1 MTETPEQKARRE
13 IDAKLIASGWL
24 VQDRDEL
31 DLTKGRGIAVREF
44 PMKTGFGFADYLL
57 YLDRK
62 SLGAV
67 EAKAE
72 GTLTGVE
79 AQSAKYAAG
88 LPDKLNAHRRPLP
101 FLFESNGA
109 VTYFTNGL
117 DPKPRSRKVFSF
129 PRPETL
135 AEWLDQPEQLRARLK
150 NLPALD
156 EAGLWKV
163 QGKAI
168 GNLEGSFAKADL
180 RSLIQMATGSGKT
193 FTAVNIAY
201 RLLKFGGA
209 KRILFLVDRGNLGKQ
224 TEDEFAN
231 FTPTDDTRKF
241 PTLYTVQRLKSN
253 SINPAA
259 KVVITTIQRLYS
271 MLKGETEFDAENEEG
286 SSFDTAK
293 PWKGDPPDVVYNAGI
308 PPEFFDFVI
317 VDECHRSIYDLW
329 AQVVLY
335 FDAFLVGL
343 TATPAGKTIGFFNQN
358 LVMQYG
364 HDEAVTDGVNV
375 DFDVYRIRTRITESG
390 STIVADPTGVYVDKR
405 HKLTRAER
413 IQLLLQD
420 LTYTA
425 NELNRDVVSDSQ
437 LRTVIRQFRDK
448 VIPDAFP
455 DRKKEDGTLEVPK
468 TLIFA
473 MDDSH
478 ADDIV
483 RMVRD
488 EFAEQND
495 FCEKITYRTGFTR
508 VEKEVLNDDG
518 TPVLKADGTPEK
530 KTEWVK
536 TSSLTPDEILG
547 NFRNSYLPR
556 IAVTVDMIST
566 GTDVKAIECVFFL
579 RNVKSAGFF
588 EQMKGRGVRI
598 ISPDK
603 LKVVTPTAKAK
614 ERFIIVDAV
623 GVCEQD
629 KTDSHTLNRQP
640 SKSLEQVLEY
650 VAQGGT
656 DPDAL
661 STLAGRLAR
670 LQREFSTTQLTELRE
685 LAGGKS
691 LPDLAGELMRAVDPD
706 EQIAAAK
713 LAFATNQPSEEQLA
727 KATEQLA
734 QQAVTPF
741 LKAAFRR
748 RILEIRTQNEQTID
762 RHSIDDVLYAGFDA
776 AAVDK
781 AKAKVKDFRAWIAA
795 NKDHLT
801 ALQILYSGTKPLK
814 LSLKDLRQLKDAL
827 SIPPLAASPTQLW
840 RAFQA
845 VESEKV
851 KGLGGSQ
858 LADLVTL
865 VRHAIIPDF
874 TLVPY
879 AEEVRAHYETWL
891 AERDAATGSGTA
903 AFTPEQREW
912 LDRMAEHIATSL
924 AIETDDF
931 QDGWFGQ
938 HGSLGKAHALF
949 GDKLKPLLAELNK
962 RLAA

>member
-1 MTETPEQKARRE
+1 VPETPEQKARRE

-24 VQDRDEL
+24 VQDRDDL
-31 DLTKGRGIAVREF
+31 DLTAGRGIAVREF
-44 PMKTGFGFADYLL
+44 PMKSGFGFADYLL
-57 YLDRK
+57 YVDRK
-62 SLGAV
+62 TLGAI

-88 LPDKLNAHRRPLP
+88 LPDNLPAYRRPLP

-109 VTYFTNGL
+109 VTFFTNGL

-129 PRPETL
+129 QRPETF
-135 AEWLDQPEQLRARLK
+135 AEWLSQLYPLRARLTH
-150 NLPALD
+150 LPELD
-156 EAGLWKV
+156 ETGLWKV
-163 QGKAI
+163 QAQAI
-168 GNLEGSFAKADL
+168 TNLESSLAKADL
-180 RSLIQMATGSGKT
+180 RALIQMATGSGKT
-193 FTAVNIAY
+193 YTAVSAAY

-231 FTPTDDTRKF
+231 YTPPDDTRKF

-271 MLKGETEFDAENEEG
+271 MLKGEAEFDAENEEG
-286 SSFDTAK
+286 SGFDSAK
-293 PWKGDPPDVVYNAGI
+293 PWKGEPPDVVYNAGI

-317 VDECHRSIYDLW
+317 VDECHRSIYELW
-329 AQVVLY
+329 AQVLLY
-335 FDAFLVGL
+335 FDSFLVGL
-343 TATPAGKTIGFFNQN
+343 SATPAGKTIGFFNQN

-375 DFDVYRIRTRITESG
+375 DFDVYRIRTRITENG
-390 STIVADPTGVYVDKR
+390 ATILDNPTGVYVDKR

-413 IQLLLQD
+413 LQKLTQD

-425 NELNRDVVSDSQ
+425 NELDRDVVAESQ
-437 LRTVIRQFRDK
+437 IRTVIRQFRDK
-448 VIPDAFP
+448 VLPDAFP
-455 DRKKEDGTLEVPK
+455 GRTEVPK

-473 MDDSH
+473 KDDSH

-488 EFAEQND
+488 EFAEKNE

-508 VEKEVLNDDG
+508 VVKRVKSDDG
-518 TPVLKADGTPEK
+518 TETDV
-530 KTEWVK
+530 TEWVK
-536 TSSLTPDEILG
+536 TSSLSPDEILS
-547 NFRNSYLPR
+547 NFRNSYFPR
-556 IAVTVDMIST
+556 VAVTVDMIST
-566 GTDVKAIECVFFL
+566 GTDVKPIECVFFL

-603 LKVVTPTAKAK
+603 LKAVTPSAKAK

-623 GVCEQD
+623 GVSEQD
-629 KTDSHTLNRQP
+629 KTDSHTLNRKP
-640 SKSLEQVLEY
+640 SATLPELLEY

-656 DPDAL
+656 DPEAL
-661 STLAGRLAR
+661 TTLAGRLAR
-670 LQREFSTTQLTELRE
+670 LQREFTPEQLTELRE
-685 LAGGKS
+685 LAGDKS
-691 LPDLAGELMRAVDPD
+691 FPDLAGDLMRACDPD
-706 EQIAAAK
+706 AQITAAK
-713 LAFATNQPSEEQLA
+713 QTFSTEQPSEDEVKQ
-727 KATEQLA
+727 ATERLA
-734 QQAVTPF
+734 QLAVTPF

-748 RILEIRTQNEQTID
+748 RILEIRAQNEQTID

-776 AAVDK
+776 SAVEK
-781 AKAKVKDFRAWIAA
+781 AQTKVKDFRAWIGAH
-795 NKDHLT
+795 KDELT
-801 ALQILYSGTKPLK
+801 ALQVLYSGTKPLK
-814 LSLKDLRQLKDAL
+814 ISLKDLRQLRDAL
-827 SIPPLAASPTQLW
+827 TTPPMAASPTQLW

-845 VESEKV
+845 VESDKV
-851 KGLGGSQ
+851 KGFGGTQ

-865 VRHAIIPDF
+865 VRHALVPDL
-874 TLVPY
+874 TLLPY
-879 AEEVRAHYETWL
+879 AEEVRTRYDAWL
-891 AERDAATGSGTA
+891 AERDAIKS
-903 AFTPEQREW
+903 FTLEQREW
-912 LDRMAEHIATSL
+912 LDRMAEHIANSL
-924 AIETDDF
+924 VIQPDDF
-931 QDGWFGQ
+931 EDGWFGQ
-938 HGSLGKAHALF
+938 HGSLGRAHTLF
-949 GDKLKPLLAELNK
+949 GNKLQPLLAELNE